1 MFLRGLLGRESA
13 SPATESWTSFC
24 PMSNVAKVQHEM
36 PHLQPM
42 PNNYEEIL
50 WDGRFQKD
58 ACRTGRLV
66 LRKRCFMTAVSVFGL
81 LFSSCDIDIRN
92 CNALTGEEPASL
104 LPLLAAIEGRIA
116 EYCRNLAVENSSC
129 VELTV
134 QNRLF

>member
-1 MFLRGLLGRESA
+1 MGRESA
-13 SPATESWTSFC
+13 SPIATESWTSFC

-66 LRKRCFMTAVSVFGL
+66 LRKLLHDRRECFW
-81 LFSSCDIDIRN
+81 
-92 CNALTGEEPASL
+92 SL
-104 LPLLAAIEGRIA
+104 
-116 EYCRNLAVENSSC
+116 
-129 VELTV
+129 V
-134 QNRLF
+134 QQL